1 MTKDEIYGKICVISV
16 LVDAAIEHGFLDGS
30 ISDRIRNNVEELKD
44 NINKDLMEE
53 YYG

>member
-16 LVDAAIEHGFLDGS
+16 LIDVAIEHGFLDGQ
-30 ISDRIRNNVEELKD
+30 ISERIRESVEKLRD

-53 YYG
+53 Y